1 MFFKFFDWLKK
12 RYECESKK
20 DFRKAEVDNAN
31 GVNIDVNVNM
41 KTDSEIVK
49 D

>member
-20 DFRKAEVDNAN
+20 YFRKTEAEVDNATKVDSAN
-31 GVNIDVNVNM
+31 G
-41 KTDSEIVK
+41 
-49 D
+49 